1 MRNEFKGKARY
12 NLTFTDDYSRWT
24 IVRFIQ
30 KKSEVLQAFKKFLE
44 SFKNLIEKQTG
55 QKIKYLQLDNGR
67 EFCNDE
73 FNKFLKKE
81 GITRRLIIPYTP

>member
-12 NLTFTDDYSRWT
+12 VLTFIDDYSRWT

-30 KKSEVLQAFKKFLE
+30 KKSEVLQAFKKF
-44 SFKNLIEKQTG
+44 KNLIEKQTG
-55 QKIKYLQLDNGR
+55 QKIKYLQSDNGR

>member
-12 NLTFTDDYSRWT
+12 VLTFIDDYSRWT

-30 KKSEVLQAFKKFLE
+30 KKSEVLQAFKKF
-44 SFKNLIEKQTG
+44 KNLIEKQTG
-55 QKIKYLQLDNGR
+55 QKIKYLQSDNGR

-81 GITRRLIIPYTP
+81 GITRRLIIP